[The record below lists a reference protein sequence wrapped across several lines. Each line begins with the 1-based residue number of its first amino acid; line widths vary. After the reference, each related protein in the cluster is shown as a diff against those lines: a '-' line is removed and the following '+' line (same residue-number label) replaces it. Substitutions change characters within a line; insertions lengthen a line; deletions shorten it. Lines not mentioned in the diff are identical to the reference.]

1 MLHVSRLQGLAPR
14 RHGNVSSMCY
24 THNRSGVLKIRGT
37 FLGVLIIRSCLG
49 KLPNQATSISNEIL
63 FFFLPISS
71 AIQAAQAPMANSAS
85 ISCQRPALQQ
95 ATLQAVTIPLF
106 QLAGA
111 RPRNPEN
118 QRGSTSSTL
127 FYVRQHETHSATQL
141 PSGLR
146 MFEQALVA
154 PNNFHHRVPHC

>member
-24 THNRSGVLKIRGT
+24 THNKSGVPKIRGT
-37 FLGVLIIRSCLG
+37 FLGG
-49 KLPNQATSISNEIL
+49 PHNKNL
-63 FFFLPISS
+63 FRETTKSGHEDVKRNLFFLPISS

-118 QRGSTSSTL
+118 QRGSTSSAL
-127 FYVRQHETHSATQL
+127 FYVKQHETHSATQL
-141 PSGLR
+141 TSGLR